1 MGKKSILRTHDS
13 DADDLVLDSV
23 AQDLVLVFDSEG
35 VDLTTSLI
43 FIYLFFFNFL
53 YLFIF
58 FLIFSK
64 LFKHPEANCL
74 IISLKTNKQTNKHSN
89 FSMPSSFL
97 VTDKNNIVHVLI
109 NNSRTAEPIK
119 F

>member
-1 MGKKSILRTHDS
+1 MEKKSILRTHDS

-23 AQDLVLVFDSEG
+23 AQDLVLVLDSEG

-43 FIYLFFFNFL
+43 FIYLFFFNFI
-53 YLFIF
+53 YLLFFF

-89 FSMPSSFL
+89 FSMPSSFEL
-97 VTDKNNIVHVLI
+97 LI
-109 NNSRTAEPIK
+109 KIILCM